1 MDPRYVF
8 CRGGAHD
15 NERWPLSHC
24 VGPGHRFS
32 WEDGLSGAD
41 TGYAVE
47 AEIIQTNLGP
57 MWVATP
63 ARRPTSA
70 RRPSGLRDA
79 SRAKEVPPSQL
90 GRGPLHWGE

>member
-1 MDPRYVF
+1 MDPRYVV

-15 NERWPLSHC
+15 NERWPLPHG
-24 VGPGHRFS
+24 VGPGHRFT
-32 WEDGLSGAD
+32 WEEGPSSGE

-63 ARRPTSA
+63 TC
-70 RRPSGLRDA
+70 
-79 SRAKEVPPSQL
+79 
-90 GRGPLHWGE
+90 